1 MENSKEVDEY
11 ISTFPEKTQE
21 RLREIRALI
30 HKAVPHTT
38 ECINYAIPAF
48 TLVEGGKR
56 EEQILIAGYK
66 NHIGFYPH
74 PTTIEKFQSELSE
87 FKSAKGSVQFPL
99 KKPLP
104 TDLIL
109 RMIEYRR
116 DLISNSV

>member
-99 KKPLP
+99 KKALP

-116 DLISNSV
+116 DLISSSV